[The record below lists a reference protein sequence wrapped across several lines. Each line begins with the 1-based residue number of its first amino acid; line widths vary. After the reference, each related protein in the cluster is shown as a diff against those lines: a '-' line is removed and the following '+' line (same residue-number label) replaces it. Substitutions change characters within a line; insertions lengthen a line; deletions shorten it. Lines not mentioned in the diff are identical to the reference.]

1 MSFDPRITPA
11 RADLA
16 DERLRGAV
24 EAPRYST
31 GTLMR
36 VAASSTP
43 LRSHPSP
50 EASIDTEALRGERVR
65 VYDEHEG
72 WAWGQLESD
81 GYVGYLSTEAL
92 GPEDPAPT
100 HRVAAL
106 RTFLYPGPN
115 LKLPPLRHLSLG
127 AAVPVIG
134 RENEWA
140 RIGPTAFVFAA
151 HLAPLDSR
159 ERDFV
164 AVAER
169 FLGTPYLWGGK
180 TSLGL
185 DCSGL
190 IQLALAAAGIKAPR
204 DTDLQEKA
212 LGRPVALAPDL
223 SGLKRGDLI
232 FWKGHMGVMLD
243 AARLLHA
250 NGHHMAVAIEPLA
263 EAEERIR
270 LKSFGPIVAVKRLGC
285 LTASDLTS
293 GAIPD
298 GRSPIRD
305 P

>member
-1 MSFDPRITPA
+1 MNFDRRITPA

-24 EAPRYST
+24 EAARYST
-31 GTLMR
+31 GAVKR
-36 VAASSTP
+36 VVAPSTP
-43 LRSHPSP
+43 LRPHPSP
-50 EASIDTEALRGERVR
+50 EASIDTEALMGERVR

-81 GYVGYLSTEAL
+81 GYVGYLSAEAL
-92 GPEDPAPT
+92 GPEEPAPS
-100 HRVAAL
+100 HRVSAL
-106 RTFLYPGPN
+106 RTFVYPGPN
-115 LKLPPLRHLSLG
+115 LKLPPLLHLSLG

-134 RENEWA
+134 REKEWA

-151 HLAPLDSR
+151 HLAPLDSH
-159 ERDFV
+159 ESDFA

-169 FLGTPYLWGGK
+169 FLGAPYLWGGK

-190 IQLALAAAGIKAPR
+190 MQLSLAAAGIRAPR
-204 DTDLQEKA
+204 DTDMQQRQ
-212 LGRPVALAPDL
+212 LGEPVAIAPDL
-223 SGLKRGDLI
+223 SGLRRGDLV

-250 NGHHMAVAIEPLA
+250 NGHHMAVAVEPLR

-270 LKSFGPIVAVKRLGC
+270 LNSYGPITAVKRLHR
-285 LTASDLTS
+285 LA
-293 GAIPD
+293 A
-298 GRSPIRD
+298 
-305 P
+305 